1 MTAKI
6 FNFGRYKKILVFK
19 LYNFYQNI
27 YRNILVSA
35 LAVYLSFN
43 FLTRFRYYIMKSRL
57 FKLSKYLL
65 LFLFILAFTS
75 CNRKLVPAQ
84 IKSVDGTYDAA
95 AFNYVYV
102 EAIKQ
107 KLMGNGGDALK
118 YLEQCIKINPK
129 SDAAYYQMAQIIIA
143 NGDIKN
149 GKHYVKE
156 AIKIDENN
164 IWYLTM
170 LAGLYYQEKNLD
182 SSIIYYEKAV
192 KYFPEKESLK
202 LTLGNLYSEDKDFD
216 KANSIFESFDNKY
229 GVNERSTISSV
240 RNLMAERRFD
250 DALVKTQLLLNEN
263 PDEILYNG
271 LLAEI
276 YRQKGDN
283 KRAMEVYNKLLERNP
298 DNPDIQLSLCDFLI
312 TERSFNDLFTFLNTV
327 ILNVNVT
334 RENKISLMGRLVET
348 PEIVQD
354 WGDQLIVSLMVL
366 EANFTNDNIIPL
378 LRPDLL
384 IKQNKLDE
392 ASQRLE
398 EIIKINPDNYY
409 AWEKLLI
416 VYLQLKDYVKLVKS
430 GEECA
435 TRFNRSFPAK
445 LLYANGALELGKYPL
460 ALEELK
466 KAEILAADNKT
477 YIVQVLTMRADVYYR
492 MKDYLKAFETFETAL
507 KTDNNDL
514 TVINNYAY
522 YLAEQNT
529 NLKEAEEMAK
539 RVVIKEK
546 GNTTFMDT
554 YGWVL
559 YKRGKLSEAAR
570 VMESIINSGEKP
582 DAVWYEHYG
591 YILKKQRKCS
601 EAVLNWNIALKLD
614 STKTELL
621 KEIEICAK

>member
-1 MTAKI
+1 MKYYTK
-6 FNFGRYKKILVFK
+6 
-19 LYNFYQNI
+19 
-27 YRNILVSA
+27 
-35 LAVYLSFN
+35 
-43 FLTRFRYYIMKSRL
+43 RF
-57 FKLSKYLL
+57 LL
-65 LFLFILAFTS
+65 LFVLILSLSS
-75 CNRKLVPAQ
+75 CGRKIVPAQ
-84 IKSVDGTYDAA
+84 VKSGDGTYDAA

-118 YLEQCIKINPK
+118 YLEQCIKINPG
-129 SDAAYYQMAQIIIA
+129 SDAAYYQMAQIVIA

-149 GKHYVKE
+149 GKHYVTE
-156 AIKIDENN
+156 ALKIDNSN

-192 KYFPEKESLK
+192 KYFPEKESLR
-202 LTLGNLYSEDKDFD
+202 LTLGNLYSEDKDFE

-240 RNLMAERRFD
+240 RNLMSERRFD

-276 YRQKGDN
+276 YREKGDN
-283 KRAMEVYNKLLERNP
+283 KKALEVYNKLLERNP
-298 DNPDIQLSLCDFLI
+298 DNSDIQLSLCDFLI
-312 TERSFNDLFTFLNTV
+312 TEKSYNDLFSFLNTV
-327 ILNVNVT
+327 ILNANVT
-334 RENKISLMGRLVET
+334 RENKISLIGRLVET
-348 PEIVQD
+348 PDIVQD
-354 WGDQLIVSLMVL
+354 WSEQLIITIMVL
-366 EANFTNDNIIPL
+366 EANFTGDNIIPL
-378 LRPDLL
+378 LRPDLM
-384 IKQNKLDE
+384 IKQNKLAE

-398 EIIKINPDNYY
+398 EIIKANPDNYF

-416 VYLQLKDYVKLVKS
+416 VYLQLKDYEMLVKK

-445 LLYANGALELGKYPL
+445 LLYANGALELGKYSV

-466 KAEILAADNKT
+466 KAEILAAENKE
-477 YIVQVLTMRADVYYR
+477 YLVQVLTMRADVYYR
-492 MKDYLKAFETFETAL
+492 MKDYLKAFETFESAL

-539 RVVIKEK
+539 RVIIKEK
-546 GNTTFMDT
+546 GNTTFLDT

-559 YKRGKLSEAAR
+559 YKRGKLSEAAKI
-570 VMESIINSGEKP
+570 MESIINSGEKP

-591 YILKKQRKCS
+591 YILKKQKKCNQ
-601 EAVLNWNIALKLD
+601 AVINWNISLKLD
-614 STKTELL
+614 NSKTELL
-621 KEIEICAK
+621 KEIESCGK